1 LGDILGQNLGHW
13 TVEVG
18 NWNLGALYCVLA
30 SMLLICAIFNMI
42 FLINHPKDKGL
53 DMVLDNKVDYNTN
66 LTVKE
71 V

>member
-1 LGDILGQNLGHW
+1 
-13 TVEVG
+13 
-18 NWNLGALYCVLA
+18 
-30 SMLLICAIFNMI
+30 MI

-53 DMVLDNKVDYNTN
+53 DDVLDNKVDYNAN